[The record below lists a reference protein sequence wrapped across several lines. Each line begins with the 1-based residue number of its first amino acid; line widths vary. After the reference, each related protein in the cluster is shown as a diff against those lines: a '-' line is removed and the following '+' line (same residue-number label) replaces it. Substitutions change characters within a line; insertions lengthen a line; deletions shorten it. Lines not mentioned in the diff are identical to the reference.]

1 MLTKARRQKAERIKK
16 IVAHL
21 FDRAGKKKA
30 GNTADFIRLYFERVA
45 PEDINTGSVEN
56 LYGAAMS
63 LKRFAEQRKP
73 GAPKIRIFNPKTDA
87 DGWQTG
93 HTVIEIVNDDMPFLV
108 DSVTHGLNRAG
119 YTVDLAVHPI
129 LRVKRTGAGRLSE
142 LATNLTSLEG
152 YADESWMHVEITA
165 QTSAAALKKIEDTL
179 VKILSDVRAAVE
191 DWKPM
196 LAKLHE
202 TITTIKLTPPPLD
215 MAEVKEATAFLDWLA
230 DNHFTLLGVREYEY
244 SSGKSGD
251 RMSLV
256 KGSGQGILRNPNT
269 HVLESRTTRIGAA
282 MTDEVRHLM
291 RQPTPL
297 FVTKANVRSTVHRNV
312 HMDYIGVKS
321 FDQKGRVIGER
332 RFIGL
337 FTSAA
342 YNQSPLVIPLLRR
355 KVSQAIEKAGVSHSS
370 HDGKAL
376 SNILETFPRDEL
388 FQISQDDLHSIS
400 FGVLE
405 LQERPRI
412 RSFARRDPFG
422 RFVACLVY
430 VPREQHSTDLR
441 KRFGEI
447 IAAAFGGHISAY
459 NTHVGESPLARIQFI
474 VGANADSNLLPEPGN
489 LEQTLRE
496 AARSWSD
503 DLKDALVEHAGD
515 ARGNALWKIYG
526 EAFPAGYR
534 ATFAAAEALS
544 DVDKMAA
551 LDDDANSLELNLYRP
566 VDAPSH
572 TMRFKIFHAG
582 KPISLSDCLPILEN
596 MGLRAID
603 EQPHLVDRADTDE
616 DMWIHDFGLEEAR
629 GETLN
634 IGASKEQFQETF
646 ARVWAGQVEND
657 GFNRLVMRAGLSWR
671 GVVIVRAYSKY
682 LRQAGIA
689 FSREYMEAT
698 LAGNPDIA
706 RLLVDLFETRFDPA
720 LGSGAKAMQK
730 RAAAAKRIVDR
741 ITKLLDQVVNLDE
754 DRILRRF
761 LNLITCTLRTNYFQ
775 PAADGAPKSYISFK
789 LNSQEIDELP
799 LPRPHVEIWV
809 YSARVEAV
817 HLRGGRVARG
827 GLRWSDRREDFRT
840 EVLGLMKAQMVKNAV
855 IVPVG
860 AKGGFVTKRLPE
872 SGSRDDVMAEVIT
885 CYKTFISGLLD
896 VTDNQVAG
904 GIAHPAHVVRYD
916 DTDTYLV
923 VAADKGTAT
932 FSDIANGVAID
943 YGFWL
948 GDAFASGGSVGYD
961 HKGMGITAR
970 GAWESVKRHFRE
982 VGIDTQSQD
991 FSVVGIG
998 DMGGDVFGNGMLL
1011 SKHICLLGAFNHLHI
1026 FIDPTPDAAKSW
1038 PERKRLFD
1046 TPGTAWTD
1054 YNAKLI
1060 SKGGGIFERKAK
1072 SIPISAQMKA
1082 CFGIRKDS
1090 LTPNELMRAMVMAD
1104 VDLLWNGGI
1113 GTYVKA
1119 SSERDAEVGDRAND
1133 ALRVDGNELQCKVI
1147 GEGGNLGMTQRGR
1160 IEYAQSGGRVNTDA
1174 IDNSAGVDCSDHEV
1188 NIKILIDSVV
1198 AEGDLTVKQRNR
1210 VLAQMTDE
1218 VGLLVLRT
1226 NYVQTQSMTTT
1237 VSRGMAAL
1245 EEQGRFM
1252 RALERQNRLDREIE
1266 FLPNDED
1273 LQDRLAG
1280 GQGLTRPEF
1289 AVVQSYAKMTLYED
1303 LLAGNLPQDEYFSD
1317 DLITYFPTL
1326 LRRKFPAA
1334 ISGHSLR
1341 SEIVV
1346 TLLAN
1351 SIVNR
1356 AGATFVNDVMEETG
1370 SGVADIGRAFA
1381 VARGALD
1388 FRAIWQDIS
1397 ALDNKV
1403 SADVQTEMNVACEA
1417 LVRNTTMWF
1426 LTNIA
1431 QPMDITET
1439 INTYAPGLSEIARGI
1454 DDLVGDLEAS
1464 VIAETTQQLIAG
1476 GVPKALAARVA
1487 GLEAMR
1493 SACHIVNVANT
1504 TGRSVSDVARIYFAT
1519 GAYLGL
1525 DWLRV
1530 AAEQITPDSHWE
1542 RMAVSVIVEDL
1553 YGQQRALTM
1562 KVMAAAGRKKIG
1574 LDAVAI
1580 WAGQN
1585 DGAVERGANM
1595 IAEFRA
1601 SGAVDMSQLALANR
1615 QVRAMIVG

>member
-1 MLTKARRQKAERIKK
+1 MLTKARKQKAERIKK

-21 FDRAGKKKA
+21 FDRMGKKKA
-30 GNTADFIRLYFERVA
+30 GNADDFVRLYYERVT
-45 PEDINTGSVEN
+45 PEDINTASVEN

-63 LKRFAEQRKP
+63 LLGFAEQRKTS
-73 GAPKIRIFNPKTDA
+73 APKIRIFNPQTDA
-87 DGWQTG
+87 DGWQSA

-119 YTVDLAVHPI
+119 FTVDLAVHPI
-129 LRVKRTGAGRLSE
+129 VRVKRSAPGRLSE
-142 LATNLTSLEG
+142 LATSLTSLDG
-152 YADESWMHVEITA
+152 YTNESWMHVEIAA
-165 QTSAAALKKIEDTL
+165 QTSPAALKKIENTL
-179 VKILSDVRAAVE
+179 VDILSDVRAAVD

-215 MAEVKEATAFLDWLA
+215 MAEVEEAGAFLEWLA
-230 DNHFTLLGVREYEY
+230 NNHFTLLGVREYEY
-244 SSGKSGD
+244 STAKSGD
-251 RMSLV
+251 QMRLV
-256 KGSGQGILRNPNT
+256 KGSGLGILRNPNT
-269 HVLESRTTRIGAA
+269 HVLQSRTTRSGAA

-321 FDQKGRVIGER
+321 FDNKARVIGER

-355 KVSQAIEKAGVSHSS
+355 KVSQAIENAGVSHSS

-388 FQISQDDLHSIS
+388 FQISQDDLQAIS

-447 IAAAFGGHISAY
+447 IAEAFGGHIAAF

-474 VGANADSNLLPEPGN
+474 VGANTDSDLLTEPEN

-503 DLKDALVEHAGD
+503 DLNDALVEHAGEE
-515 ARGNALWKIYG
+515 RGNALWKQYG

-534 ATFAAAEALS
+534 AAFAATAAVS
-544 DVDKMAA
+544 DVEKMAG
-551 LDDDANSLELNLYRP
+551 LNDANSLELNLYRP

-582 KPISLSDCLPILEN
+582 KPIPLSDCLPILEN
-596 MGLRAID
+596 MGLQAID
-603 EQPHLVDRADTDE
+603 EQPHLINRADTDE
-616 DMWIHDFGLEEAR
+616 DLWIHDFGLEEAR
-629 GETLN
+629 GENLD
-634 IGASKEQFQETF
+634 IDASKEQFQETF
-646 ARVWAGQVEND
+646 ARVWVGEVEND
-657 GFNRLVMRAGLSWR
+657 GFNRLVVRAGLNWR
-671 GVVIVRAYSKY
+671 GVVIIRAYSKY

-698 LAGNPDIA
+698 LADNAAIA
-706 RLLVDLFETRFDPA
+706 RLLVELFETRFDPA
-720 LGSGAKAMQK
+720 LGRSAKLMQK
-730 RAAAAKRIVDR
+730 RSVAAKRIIDR
-741 ITKLLDQVVNLDE
+741 ITKLLDQVANLDE

-761 LNLITCTLRTNYFQ
+761 LNLIVCTLRTNYYQ
-775 PAADGAPKSYISFK
+775 PGADGTSKPYISFK
-789 LNSQEIDELP
+789 LNSQEIDDLP

-809 YSARVEAV
+809 YSSRVEAV

-872 SGSRDDVMAEVIT
+872 SGSREDVMAEVIF

-896 VTDNQVAG
+896 VTDNLVAG
-904 GIAHPAHVVRYD
+904 GIAHPADVLRYD

-982 VGIDTQSQD
+982 VDVDIQSQD
-991 FSVVGIG
+991 FTVVGIG
-998 DMGGDVFGNGMLL
+998 DMAGDVFGNGMLL

-1026 FIDPTPDAAKSW
+1026 FVDPTPDAAKSW

-1072 SIPISAQMKA
+1072 SIPISPQMKA

-1090 LTPNELMRAMVMAD
+1090 MTPNELMRAMLMAE

-1133 ALRVDGNELQCKVI
+1133 ALRVNGNELQCKVI

-1160 IEYAQSGGRVNTDA
+1160 IEYAQSGGLVNTDA

-1198 AEGDLTVKQRNR
+1198 AEGDLTVTQRNR

-1218 VGLLVLRT
+1218 VGHLVLRT

-1252 RALERQNRLDREIE
+1252 RALERQSRLNREIE
-1266 FLPNDED
+1266 FLPNDEE

-1303 LLAGNLPQDEYFSD
+1303 LLASDLPGDEYFSD
-1317 DLITYFPTL
+1317 DLVTYFPTL

-1341 SEIVV
+1341 AEIVA

-1351 SIVNR
+1351 SMVNR

-1370 SGVADIGRAFA
+1370 TGVADIGRSFA

-1403 SADVQTEMNVACEA
+1403 SAAVQTEMNVACEA

-1439 INTYAPGLSEIARGI
+1439 IKTYAPGLSEIAHGI
-1454 DDLVGDLEAS
+1454 DDLVGELEAS
-1464 VIAETTQQLIAG
+1464 AIDETTQHLVAG
-1476 GVPKALAARVA
+1476 GVPKALAACVA

-1493 SACHIVNVANT
+1493 SACHIVNAANA
-1504 TGRSVSDVARIYFAT
+1504 TGRSVSDVARIYFAA

-1553 YGQQRALTM
+1553 YGQQRALTL

-1574 LDAVAI
+1574 ADAVAV

-1601 SGAVDMSQLALANR
+1601 SGSVDMSQLALANR